1 MQQMVIITENYI
13 RRNRKKVFN
22 VIRLAQNQDFKEILM
37 IYAYARKF
45 MAEHGNPTQ
54 WGSTSP
60 REEVLRNDIRQQQL
74 YVIENDAKDK
84 ILGVFALIIGED
96 PTYQRIEQGSWKDES
111 LYGTLHRVASAPGAH
126 GILEQALDF
135 SSGKITHLRI
145 DTHEDNEVMQHLILK
160 NGFEKRGII
169 YTDDGSPRFA
179 YEKTDET
186 KTLGNSEAALVAKTV
201 MSEDEA
207 TGSMVRI
214 RIATPA
220 DAKEILDIYAPY
232 IRETAVTFEYEVPTL
247 ADFTQRMERTLAKY
261 PYLAA
266 EQDGRI
272 IGYAY
277 AGPLHDR
284 SAYDW
289 AVETSIYVRM
299 DVKRQGIGEL
309 LYDALE
315 EWLKNQNI
323 VCANACIA
331 YPDQEPD
338 KYLTKDSV
346 AFHTRMGYRMVG
358 EFHRCAYKFDRWYNM
373 VWMEKSLCDRPEHPE
388 PMIWFSKLRKK
399 AAKRQEPQ

>member
-1 MQQMVIITENYI
+1 M
-13 RRNRKKVFN
+13 
-22 VIRLAQNQDFKEILM
+22 IRLAQNQDFKEILM

-45 MAEHGNPTQ
+45 MAENGNPTQ

-111 LYGTLHRVASAPGAH
+111 LYGTLHRVASAPGAY
-126 GILEQALDF
+126 GILKQALDF

-266 EQDGRI
+266 
-272 IGYAY
+272 
-277 AGPLHDR
+277 
-284 SAYDW
+284 
-289 AVETSIYVRM
+289 
-299 DVKRQGIGEL
+299 
-309 LYDALE
+309 
-315 EWLKNQNI
+315 
-323 VCANACIA
+323 
-331 YPDQEPD
+331 
-338 KYLTKDSV
+338 
-346 AFHTRMGYRMVG
+346 
-358 EFHRCAYKFDRWYNM
+358 
-373 VWMEKSLCDRPEHPE
+373 
-388 PMIWFSKLRKK
+388 
-399 AAKRQEPQ
+399 

>member
-186 KTLGNSEAALVAKTV
+186 KALGNSEAALVAKTV

-247 ADFTQRMERTLAKY
+247 TDFTQRMERTLAKY

-277 AGPLHDR
+277 AGPLHD
-284 SAYDW
+284 
-289 AVETSIYVRM
+289 
-299 DVKRQGIGEL
+299 
-309 LYDALE
+309 
-315 EWLKNQNI
+315 
-323 VCANACIA
+323 
-331 YPDQEPD
+331 
-338 KYLTKDSV
+338 
-346 AFHTRMGYRMVG
+346 
-358 EFHRCAYKFDRWYNM
+358 
-373 VWMEKSLCDRPEHPE
+373 
-388 PMIWFSKLRKK
+388 
-399 AAKRQEPQ
+399 

>member
-1 MQQMVIITENYI
+1 MI
-13 RRNRKKVFN
+13 RV
-22 VIRLAQNQDFKEILM
+22 
-37 IYAYARKF
+37 
-45 MAEHGNPTQ
+45 
-54 WGSTSP
+54 
-60 REEVLRNDIRQQQL
+60 
-74 YVIENDAKDK
+74 
-84 ILGVFALIIGED
+84 
-96 PTYQRIEQGSWKDES
+96 
-111 LYGTLHRVASAPGAH
+111 
-126 GILEQALDF
+126 
-135 SSGKITHLRI
+135 
-145 DTHEDNEVMQHLILK
+145 
-160 NGFEKRGII
+160 
-169 YTDDGSPRFA
+169 
-179 YEKTDET
+179 
-186 KTLGNSEAALVAKTV
+186 
-201 MSEDEA
+201 
-207 TGSMVRI
+207 

-247 ADFTQRMERTLAKY
+247 TDFTQRMERTLVKY

-284 SAYDW
+284 AAYDW

-299 DVKRQGIGEL
+299 DVKRQGIGKL

-346 AFHTRMGYRMVG
+346 AFHTHLGYQMVG
-358 EFHRCAYKFDRWYNM
+358 EFHRCAYKFGRWYNM

-399 AAKRQEPQ
+399 AAKRQELQ

>member
-13 RRNRKKVFN
+13 QRNRKKVFN

-160 NGFEKRGII
+160 NVELFIQ
-169 YTDDGSPRFA
+169 
-179 YEKTDET
+179 
-186 KTLGNSEAALVAKTV
+186 
-201 MSEDEA
+201 M
-207 TGSMVRI
+207 MVLHVLPMRKPMKQ
-214 RIATPA
+214 RHW
-220 DAKEILDIYAPY
+220 EI
-232 IRETAVTFEYEVPTL
+232 
-247 ADFTQRMERTLAKY
+247 
-261 PYLAA
+261 
-266 EQDGRI
+266 
-272 IGYAY
+272 
-277 AGPLHDR
+277 
-284 SAYDW
+284 
-289 AVETSIYVRM
+289 VR
-299 DVKRQGIGEL
+299 QP
-309 LYDALE
+309 
-315 EWLKNQNI
+315 WWQ
-323 VCANACIA
+323 
-331 YPDQEPD
+331 
-338 KYLTKDSV
+338 
-346 AFHTRMGYRMVG
+346 
-358 EFHRCAYKFDRWYNM
+358 
-373 VWMEKSLCDRPEHPE
+373 
-388 PMIWFSKLRKK
+388 KL
-399 AAKRQEPQ
+399 

>member
-1 MQQMVIITENYI
+1 MI
-13 RRNRKKVFN
+13 RP
-22 VIRLAQNQDFKEILM
+22 AQNQDFKEILM

-186 KTLGNSEAALVAKTV
+186 KAWSVPWQN
-201 MSEDEA
+201 
-207 TGSMVRI
+207 I
-214 RIATPA
+214 RIW
-220 DAKEILDIYAPY
+220 
-232 IRETAVTFEYEVPTL
+232 R
-247 ADFTQRMERTLAKY
+247 QSRMEELSDMLMQARCMIDLLMT
-261 PYLAA
+261 
-266 EQDGRI
+266 GRWKLQFMS
-272 IGYAY
+272 G
-277 AGPLHDR
+277 
-284 SAYDW
+284 
-289 AVETSIYVRM
+289 
-299 DVKRQGIGEL
+299 
-309 LYDALE
+309 
-315 EWLKNQNI
+315 
-323 VCANACIA
+323 
-331 YPDQEPD
+331 
-338 KYLTKDSV
+338 
-346 AFHTRMGYRMVG
+346 
-358 EFHRCAYKFDRWYNM
+358 
-373 VWMEKSLCDRPEHPE
+373 WM
-388 PMIWFSKLRKK
+388 
-399 AAKRQEPQ
+399 

>member
-1 MQQMVIITENYI
+1 M
-13 RRNRKKVFN
+13 
-22 VIRLAQNQDFKEILM
+22 IRLAQNQDFKEILM

-145 DTHEDNEVMQHLILK
+145 DTHEVNEVMQHLILK

-186 KTLGNSEAALVAKTV
+186 KPLGNSEAALVAKKV

-214 RIATPA
+214 RISMMRRGC
-220 DAKEILDIYAPY
+220 APLS
-232 IRETAVTFEYEVPTL
+232 IAARWSK
-247 ADFTQRMERTLAKY
+247 QRT
-261 PYLAA
+261 
-266 EQDGRI
+266 I
-272 IGYAY
+272 
-277 AGPLHDR
+277 
-284 SAYDW
+284 
-289 AVETSIYVRM
+289 TS
-299 DVKRQGIGEL
+299 
-309 LYDALE
+309 
-315 EWLKNQNI
+315 
-323 VCANACIA
+323 
-331 YPDQEPD
+331 
-338 KYLTKDSV
+338 
-346 AFHTRMGYRMVG
+346 F
-358 EFHRCAYKFDRWYNM
+358 
-373 VWMEKSLCDRPEHPE
+373 
-388 PMIWFSKLRKK
+388 
-399 AAKRQEPQ
+399 